1 MADKFLDRADMEE
14 IKEEIKMTRLGQ
26 MLVKEALEEGREQ
39 GMARGRERGEDNFS
53 SLARILLGS
62 GKNEELLRA
71 SEDREYRKQLL
82 KEYGV
87 D

>member
-14 IKEEIKMTRLGQ
+14 IKEEIKMGQ

-39 GMARGRERGEDNFS
+39 GMARGRERGEDNFA

>member
-39 GMARGRERGEDNFS
+39 GMARGRERGEDNFA

-71 SEDREYRKQLL
+71 SEDRDYRKQLL
-82 KEYGV
+82 KEYGIE
-87 D
+87 

>member
-1 MADKFLDRADMEE
+1 MAEKFPDRADMEE

-39 GMARGRERGEDNFS
+39 GMARGRERGEDNFA